1 MLVTNILI
9 KITFGIFFICFGFS
23 DKSLLMR
30 IKSCA
35 YFQSQ
40 HYELLYALCAL
51 VMHSHI
57 MLIHYKHIYT
67 YCVYFS
73 A

>member
-9 KITFGIFFICFGFS
+9 KMIFGIFFICFGFS
-23 DKSLLMR
+23 DKNLLMR

-40 HYELLYALCAL
+40 HYELLYTLCAL
-51 VMHSHI
+51 VLHSHI
-57 MLIHYKHIYT
+57 MLIYYYHIYT